1 MQSPDAANIRDE
13 RRRARMNDYAM
24 VVPRV
29 PRPKK
34 GSLKLLP
41 ADGIIVARSPY
52 GGIGTPR
59 FKDNWRKRYARNI
72 DLPIL

>member
-59 FKDNWRKRYARNI
+59 FKDN
-72 DLPIL
+72 